1 MTDPGA
7 RAADRLAQLAGLS
20 APGPGVT
27 RLPFTEHHRAALDLL
42 RGWMEGAGLQVRL
55 DDAGTLIGRLDGPEG
70 APTFL
75 MGSHQDSVREG
86 GAYDGIMGVVLPL
99 LALER
104 LRAEGVRLP
113 FTVEILAFADEE
125 GVRFPTA
132 LLGPRALAGT
142 VDMGVLDMQDADG
155 VTLRAAMEGFGL
167 HPDAI
172 PGLARPP
179 AGIIGYLE
187 THIEQGPVLERAGQA
202 LGVVT
207 AICGIERH
215 PITVT
220 GQTGHAGTLPM
231 EGRRDAL
238 VGAAAL
244 VAEVHRLAQSTDG
257 LLGTVGYLEVAP
269 NAVNAVPREV
279 RLTAEFRVGR
289 RCRCATAAVPHC
301 HRFAAPL
308 LGDRSGPGYRHPPQL
323 MLYRPQPASGPVV
336 NRLENGDPDRAA
348 GLRLASGATHD
359 ARAWPICLPGA
370 MCFRVACRD
379 GVRATPRPNM
389 AVPRYWARGP
399 NRRGP
404 ERLAGSAP
412 LTLHW

>member
-1 MTDPGA
+1 LTDPGA

-279 RLTAEFRVGR
+279 RLTAEFRSADDAVRDGGG
-289 RCRCATAAVPHC
+289 AAL
-301 HRFAAPL
+301 HRFAAAL
-308 LGDRSGPGYRHPPQL
+308 ADRSGLGIDIRRSYA
-323 MLYRPQPASGPVV
+323 QPAQPCDAALSD
-336 NRLENGDPDRAA
+336 RLETAIRDQGGA

-359 ARAWPICLPGA
+359 ASA
-370 MCFRVACRD
+370 MADLCPVAMLFVRCRD
-379 GVRATPRPNM
+379 GLSHTPAEHADPADM
-389 AVPRYWARGP
+389 GAAVTAIVAVLKG
-399 NRRGP
+399 
-404 ERLAGSAP
+404 LAGARR
-412 LTLHW
+412 